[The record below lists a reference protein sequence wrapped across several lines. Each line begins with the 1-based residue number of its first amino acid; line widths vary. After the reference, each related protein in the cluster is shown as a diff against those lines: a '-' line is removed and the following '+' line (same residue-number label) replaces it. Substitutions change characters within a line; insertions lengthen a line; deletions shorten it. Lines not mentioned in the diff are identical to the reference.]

1 MLLWNG
7 KDYFQKNKPNCKKTY
22 YTFCAKGYILRL
34 PQKNK
39 REGDFMKKRI
49 ISAVLACTLL
59 AVTFAGCSGKSGGGD
74 ASDKVTLSI
83 SFWEAGTNR
92 ELETSLK
99 QITDEYTALHPNVS
113 FKLMSQPVSGYSDW
127 LKARFASNEAPDI
140 IENQTGEL
148 SDQFKQGLLLN
159 ISEDFNAPNPYADN
173 KVWKDMF
180 MPGRLEAAHEYKHE
194 PTYAVP
200 FMGLGLAYFYNK
212 DIYEQLGL
220 KEPKTW
226 EEFLN
231 NCRVSQENGYNP
243 IAMMGMK
250 GDAVMWLSWWLT
262 TGMYANKYLADKN
275 INVNGDGVIESKEI
289 ARAIDLGYF
298 DITKGEARADYE
310 KFLDMIEQLGKYS
323 QGATG
328 LDEAGAKAQYL
339 AGKAVH
345 VMSGSWDLKGFSENQ
360 TFRSGAFALPR
371 FTKNDSEYAGD
382 NFAISTVQV
391 FGVTK
396 SAGESDA
403 KRKAAVDFMK
413 FFTSPK
419 QYQTFVNTAFA
430 IPVIDGLDIDSSF
443 DAFTTGTYPALNL
456 FTKKGSTSKTNFSTA
471 TSLALSDDKYDRDK
485 LISEI
490 DKSLKE
496 FVEDVKAKENVSR
509 EDDFGVADL
518 PKQGEFKPT
527 EAYSD

>member
-1 MLLWNG
+1 M
-7 KDYFQKNKPNCKKTY
+7 
-22 YTFCAKGYILRL
+22 
-34 PQKNK
+34 K
-39 REGDFMKKRI
+39 RRI
-49 ISAVLACTLL
+49 ISAVLVCTLL
-59 AVTFAGCSGKSGGGD
+59 VVAMAGCSGKNDSGTGA
-74 ASDKVTLSI
+74 ASEKITLSI

-99 QITDEYTALHPNVS
+99 EITDAYSAIHPNVS

-148 SDQFKQGLLLN
+148 SDQFRQGLVLN
-159 ISEDFNAPNPYADN
+159 IADEFNAPNPYADN

-180 MPGRLEAAHEYKHE
+180 MSGRLEAAHEYKYE

-212 DIYEQLGL
+212 DIYDQLGL

-250 GDAVMWLSWWLT
+250 DDAVMWLSWWLT

-275 INVNGDGVIESKEI
+275 INVNGDNVIESKEI

-345 VMSGSWDLKGFSENQ
+345 VMSGSWDLRGFTENK
-360 TFRSGAFALPR
+360 TFRSGAFSLPR
-371 FTKNDSEYAGD
+371 FTKNDSETAGD

-391 FGVTK
+391 FGITK
-396 SAGESDA
+396 SAEESDA
-403 KRKAAVDFMK
+403 KRAAAVDFMK
-413 FFTSPK
+413 FFTSPA

-430 IPVIDGLDIDSSF
+430 IPVIEGLDIDSSF
-443 DAFTTGTYPALNL
+443 DAFTAGTYPALNL
-456 FTKKGSTSKTNFSTA
+456 FTKKGSTSKTTFSTA
-471 TSLALSDDKYDRDK
+471 TSMALSGGSYDRDK
-485 LISEI
+485 LIGEL

-496 FVEDVKAKENVSR
+496 FVKDVEAKENVNR
-509 EDDFGVADL
+509 ENDFGVADL
-518 PKQGEFKPT
+518 PKQGEYTPT
-527 EAYSD
+527 EAYSN